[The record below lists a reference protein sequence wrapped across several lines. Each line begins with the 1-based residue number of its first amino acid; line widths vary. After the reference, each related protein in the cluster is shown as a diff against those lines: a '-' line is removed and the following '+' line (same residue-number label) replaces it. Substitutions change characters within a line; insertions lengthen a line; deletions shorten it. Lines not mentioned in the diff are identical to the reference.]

1 MNESTMSR
9 TCLIILLT
17 LFYQMTLVQAIN
29 TDSLRQVLA
38 NTKGQKRIETL
49 VEMQQAFTCK
59 NDSLARKYF
68 QLAIKSEGLQTKEE
82 VRSLANFGK
91 MLYCAGQ
98 LDSAIH
104 FYKVA
109 VKKAENQ
116 AVNLEGPALL
126 SKLGFLFQ
134 TAGNLDSSAHYF
146 QKGLYVAKS
155 VSDSLSLGSI
165 SVGLGTY
172 YQHLGQMDSAV
183 SLYLRALQIAELI
196 DSKELLITARLNL
209 STYYYDHQPNKLR
222 IGDFEEMLRLT
233 REIGDRQRE
242 MSVLEWL
249 GYLQTDS
256 GDYELAIAYFNE
268 GLDVS
273 RSIQDA
279 YGELL
284 LLQGISYTYN
294 TSGDH
299 LRSIAN
305 NNKIIDRARSTGYET
320 YLPSIYTNNVTNYLA
335 LGQYQNAINDALQ
348 AIDAGEKSGQVELY
362 YKVYKDLG
370 TAYEKLGQFRK
381 AYESQVEYTKLNAK
395 ILDESKS
402 KQLTEM
408 ETKYE
413 TEKKEAEIVALSNQA
428 MIRDLELKQ
437 KNTVIIVGLAM
448 LILVSIGTYLFIRQ
462 RNLKSQQTQMEL
474 EQRFL
479 RSQLNPHFISNALLA
494 VQNFML
500 KNETDNAALYL
511 SKFAKLMRETLEN
524 SRKEFI
530 LLEDEVKM
538 LSNFIDIHKMR
549 LNDTFDYQIEI
560 SEDIDPETD
569 SIPPMFVQPFVENA
583 IEHGIPNARERGR
596 IDISFAKEGEYISI
610 EVRDNGGGIVSD
622 KAKVS
627 DHVSLSTTIIKERMV
642 VFNKTLKSKIEV
654 AMENVKGE
662 NQQIEGS
669 RVELKV
675 PFRYI

>member
-1 MNESTMSR
+1 MNR
-9 TCLIILLT
+9 HFLIILLAV
-17 LFYQMTLVQAIN
+17 FSQFAFARQSPI
-29 TDSLRQVLA
+29 DSLNKALSAAQGADRYKVMVALQEVH
-38 NTKGQKRIETL
+38 
-49 VEMQQAFTCK
+49 TCK
-59 NDSLARKYF
+59 NDSLARTF
-68 QLAIKSEGLQTKEE
+68 FWEAVSSDQLDIKDEINA
-82 VRSLANFGK
+82 LANYGK
-91 MLYCAGQ
+91 MQYCTGQ
-98 LDSAIH
+98 LDSAIYY
-104 FYKVA
+104 YKRAA
-109 VKKAENQ
+109 VRAESQNIDR
-116 AVNLEGPALL
+116 EGPALL
-126 SKLGFLFQ
+126 SKLGYLFQ
-134 TAGNLDSSAHYF
+134 TAGHLDSSAYYF
-146 QKGLYVAKS
+146 RKGLKVAKS
-155 VSDSLSLGSI
+155 AADSLYLGSI

-222 IGDFEEMLRLT
+222 ISDFEEMLRLT

-268 GLDVS
+268 GLEVS
-273 RSIQDA
+273 KSIQDA

-381 AYESQVEYTKLNAK
+381 AYESQVEYTKLNAQ

-448 LILVSIGTYLFIRQ
+448 LIFVSIGTYLFIRQ

-500 KNETDNAALYL
+500 KNQTDNAALYL

-549 LNDTFDYQIEI
+549 LNDTFDYHIEI

-583 IEHGIPNARERGR
+583 IEHGIPNAQERGR